1 MYKLTHRIFS
11 GNKLIGYKLYN
22 FVTKQYEFKSIPETI
37 GITQQGSIQN
47 LKYVSHRLQGNN
59 ILLSSIP
66 RIQQNMQIKNTN
78 NIGIKMYNNQEILLE
93 YKDYSEY
100 NRRDQF
106 NDLYTGA
113 KQSSKIV
120 ALYGL
125 RRTGK
130 TVLLIQLAQKL
141 ISEGNDVCYILV
153 SKNAKALDL
162 FNLLDKIRNKYDY
175 IIIDEI
181 TYLEGFVCWANQL
194 EMYNN
199 TKTRIIIAG
208 TQSFALYMAKN
219 DILLDRVEFI
229 DTTYISFKEYNRLF
243 KNTNLI
249 DYIQNGGV
257 LNRSYL
263 SKELKT
269 YIDSSII
276 ENIVNTLGTIS
287 ETNYYPLRYLPFDR
301 GTLSSLLN
309 QIIYNSINYKAFS
322 EYTVFKD
329 KNLASALQ
337 LLKSKLF
344 IKDTTVQI
352 LRDYV
357 AYSLRIG
364 DLSNRGKDITDDVIV
379 YFINT
384 LYDLQFIQFKQI
396 CRIGKD
402 VDYIYEIGF
411 NQPGIRYN
419 QSIKTI
425 NSIYQY
431 RAQLRL
437 SNEQFEQLR
446 VKLIQDITGRILE
459 EVIILNL
466 MKVYGKEN
474 VFQIQSLNM
483 NGEIDIAIQ
492 TKHGLMLYEV
502 KLNSQQ
508 INNQARW
515 LVDKQFIRFIE
526 DKLITKVIRKTIIY
540 TGKTFDITINNDL
553 IHYVNATEFLL
564 LL

>member
-22 FVTKQYEFKSIPETI
+22 IINKQYEIKSIPETVDL
-37 GITQQGSIQN
+37 TQQGKIQN
-47 LKYVSHRLQGNN
+47 LRYTSHRLQGNN
-59 ILLSSIP
+59 ILLSNIP
-66 RIQQNMQIKNTN
+66 RIQQNVQGRSSDNTSIK
-78 NIGIKMYNNQEILLE
+78 IYNNQEILLE
-93 YKDYSEY
+93 YRNYSEY
-100 NRRDQF
+100 SRRDQF
-106 NDLYTGA
+106 DKLYTSA

-199 TKTRIIIAG
+199 TETKVIMAG
-208 TQSFALYMAKN
+208 TQSFAFFMAKN
-219 DILLDRVEFI
+219 DILLDRIELI
-229 DTTYISFKEYNRLF
+229 DTTYISFKEYSRLF
-243 KNTNLI
+243 KNTSLI
-249 DYIQNGGV
+249 EYIQNGGV

-269 YIDSSII
+269 YIDSSIV
-276 ENIVNTLGTIS
+276 ENIVNTIGTIS
-287 ETNYYPLRYLPFDR
+287 ETSYYPLRYMPFDR
-301 GTLSSLLN
+301 GTISSLLN
-309 QIIYNSINYKAFS
+309 QIIYNSINYKTFS
-322 EYTVFKD
+322 NYIVFKD
-329 KNLASALQ
+329 RNLASALQ
-337 LLKSKLF
+337 LLKSKLSV
-344 IKDTTVQI
+344 KDTTIQI

-364 DLSNRGKDITDDVIV
+364 DLSKRGKNITEDVIS
-379 YFINT
+379 YFINA
-384 LYDLQFIQFKQI
+384 LCDLQFIQFKQI
-396 CRIGKD
+396 YRIGKD
-402 VDYIYEIGF
+402 IEYIYEIGF

-515 LVDKQFIRFIE
+515 LVDKQFIRFVE

-540 TGKTFDITINNDL
+540 TGKTLDTTINNDL